1 MRRQKFLYSPS
12 YHRGVGVTTEVDC
25 IHLRNLR
32 LHFTLRVRDG
42 FPYNPEDFVAVAR
55 LDGWRG
61 PKVSMLA

>member
-1 MRRQKFLYSPS
+1 MPLFTILSS
-12 YHRGVGVTTEVDC
+12 GVGVTTGVGP

-32 LHFTLRVRDG
+32 LQFTLRVRDA
-42 FPYNPEDFVAVAR
+42 FPYNPEDFVALAR